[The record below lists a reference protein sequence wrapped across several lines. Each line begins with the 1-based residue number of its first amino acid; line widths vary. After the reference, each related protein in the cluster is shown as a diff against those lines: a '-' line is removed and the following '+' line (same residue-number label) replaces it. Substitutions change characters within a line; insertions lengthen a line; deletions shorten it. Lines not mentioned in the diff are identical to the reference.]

1 MNQPKRFCKKCLLED
16 IAEEDFLRNMRQYI
30 RGLDEEIKTESR
42 SIKDALAFCK
52 ECDSLINGM
61 CRICGCFGR
70 IPGGSGEKSLSGS
83 GKEMVRSRN
92 EASLQSYL
100 L

>member
-30 RGLDEEIKTESR
+30 RGLDEEIKTESQEYQR
-42 SIKDALAFCK
+42 RLAFCK

-61 CRICGCFGR
+61 CRICGCFVEYR
-70 IPGGSGEKSLSGS
+70 AGSGEKSLSGS